1 MFRLLKYSLLIIVQ
15 FAFAFPIVAQTPHAT
30 IKTEAE
36 KLVTDN
42 LGNAYLIDGATIN
55 KFDSIGVLQKSF
67 SNKNFGAITSA
78 DATNALRII
87 LFYKDFN
94 RIITLDNTLSEI
106 AEATALETIGFP
118 LTALAAASH
127 DNGLWIYDQTNFEL
141 VRLNRNLQIEN
152 RTGNLSQ
159 VLGIA
164 LQPNFIIEK
173 DNRLFL
179 NNPSTGIMI
188 FDIFGTYSKTIPE
201 KELKNFQ
208 VLDEHIIY
216 YRKPELSEIN
226 ITTLEKTIF
235 DGIDPEALVVRIE
248 KKAFFIL
255 KENELQI
262 FNKK

>member
-55 KFDSIGVLQKSF
+55 KVDSIGVLQKSF

-106 AEATALETIGFP
+106 AEATALETIDF
-118 LTALAAASH
+118 H
-127 DNGLWIYDQTNFEL
+127 
-141 VRLNRNLQIEN
+141 
-152 RTGNLSQ
+152 
-159 VLGIA
+159 
-164 LQPNFIIEK
+164 
-173 DNRLFL
+173 
-179 NNPSTGIMI
+179 
-188 FDIFGTYSKTIPE
+188 
-201 KELKNFQ
+201 
-208 VLDEHIIY
+208 
-216 YRKPELSEIN
+216 
-226 ITTLEKTIF
+226 
-235 DGIDPEALVVRIE
+235 
-248 KKAFFIL
+248 
-255 KENELQI
+255 
-262 FNKK
+262 